1 MHVLTFI
8 HSAMIALVAVVLAFA
23 SSCSLTATV
32 PRLGRPPRVPFQ
44 PGLHVQ
50 GVPGHVRRM
59 HHCLPGP
66 GRGAS
71 PLPQPP
77 ATISLPHVYI
87 FSMSLP
93 SLAQHLIPVTLCDQ
107 GCKGWAFAKLC
118 TEQPAFMQ
126 RVCPA
131 SCGICTQIHDN
142 KDEL

>member
-1 MHVLTFI
+1 MFKE
-8 HSAMIALVAVVLAFA
+8 
-23 SSCSLTATV
+23 C
-32 PRLGRPPRVPFQ
+32 
-44 PGLHVQ
+44 
-50 GVPGHVRRM
+50 
-59 HHCLPGP
+59 
-66 GRGAS
+66 
-71 PLPQPP
+71 P
-77 ATISLPHVYI
+77 ATCGACTTVCQDQDEVPPPFPNRLRQSLPHVYI

-131 SCGICTQIHDN
+131 ACGICTQIQDN